1 MKLAALMVAVA
12 SLTAGCASDRSD
24 WFRIYEARSAV
35 GALNASVAAA
45 HAPGDVARVQAELER
60 AEQALADGRGDD
72 VAQMAQVALLRA
84 RIVRAGASQAL
95 IDEDIAD
102 AEAGLAEA
110 QADVATGS
118 QALQAAKSDLEAL
131 NEDQ

>member
-35 GALNASVAAA
+35 GALNASAAAA

-84 RIVRAGASQAL
+84 RIVRAGASQAH
-95 IDEDIAD
+95 IAD